1 MNLFLIAGL
10 LVFPFIIILCVTAGS
25 LKALDE
31 TSKPK
36 SFENL
41 TARNGN
47 MNLSLQKYYIE
58 RKQIRIENVNKNIK
72 GQEKSKNELHILCQ
86 NETDKLFEKLFE
98 DLSMSPKYE
107 PLFDNIKFLKC
118 FFVSTLFG
126 TIFWSSLAFSSKLL
140 A

>member
-1 MNLFLIAGL
+1 
-10 LVFPFIIILCVTAGS
+10 
-25 LKALDE
+25 
-31 TSKPK
+31 
-36 SFENL
+36 
-41 TARNGN
+41 
-47 MNLSLQKYYIE
+47 MNLSLQKYYTE
-58 RKQIRIENVNKNIK
+58 REQIRIENVNKNIK

-126 TIFWSSLAFSSKLL
+126 TIFGPL
-140 A
+140 